1 MDSAFV
7 ECARPSFSARRMKTL
22 RLGRTPLVASR
33 LAYGCWRL
41 AGSEG
46 QPPEPTSGVGIR
58 AVHAAADA
66 GFTLFDLADIYGGG
80 RCEEI
85 FGEAL
90 RASPG
95 LRERILIAS
104 KCGIRRAGE
113 PAGAPVRYDFSAEHI
128 VQSVEASLRRL
139 GMETLDLLML
149 HRPDYLMDPHE
160 VAGAF
165 LQLRDAG
172 KVREFGVSNFRH
184 SQVTALQ
191 RLCPLPLAVNQVE
204 ISLLQ
209 LAAMEDG
216 TLDQCLAE
224 TITPMAWSPL
234 AGGLLAS
241 HVHGVLPGQRGY
253 DPARVNAVLDRL
265 AAELNTRR
273 ETLALAWLLRHP
285 AHIQPVV
292 GSVNPARIR
301 AAADAD
307 SLSLSRENWY
317 LLVTAARTTPLP

>member
-1 MDSAFV
+1 
-7 ECARPSFSARRMKTL
+7 MKTL
-22 RLGRTPLVASR
+22 RLGRSSLVSSR

-46 QPPEPTSGVGIR
+46 QPPEPTSAVGIR

-66 GFTLFDLADIYGGG
+66 GYTMFDLADIYGGG

-90 RASPG
+90 RARPG
-95 LRERILIAS
+95 LRENILIAS

-113 PAGAPVRYDFSAEHI
+113 PAGTPVRYDFSPEYI
-128 VQSVEASLRRL
+128 VTRVEGSLRRL
-139 GMETLDLLML
+139 GIETLDLLML
-149 HRPDYLMDPHE
+149 HRPDYLMDPHG

-165 LQLRDAG
+165 VQLRDVG
-172 KVREFGVSNFRH
+172 KVREFGVSNFRPG
-184 SQVTALQ
+184 QVTALQ

-209 LAAMEDG
+209 LAALEDG

-234 AGGLLAS
+234 AGGLLGT
-241 HVHGVLPGQRGY
+241 HVHGLLPGQRGY
-253 DPARVNAVLDRL
+253 EPTRANAVLDRL
-265 AAELNTRR
+265 AGALGTTR
-273 ETLALAWLLRHP
+273 EAVALAWLLRHP
-285 AHIQPVV
+285 AGIQPVV
-292 GSVNPARIR
+292 GSTDPARIR
-301 AAADAD
+301 ATAAADTLNLSHAD
-307 SLSLSRENWY
+307 WY
-317 LLVTAARTTPLP
+317 HLVTAARTTPLP

>member
-1 MDSAFV
+1 LGFHPKTAGFTV
-7 ECARPSFSARRMKTL
+7 RPHMKTL
-22 RLGRTPLVASR
+22 RLGRSALVASR

-46 QPPEPTSGVGIR
+46 QPPEPTSAVGIR

-66 GFTLFDLADIYGGG
+66 GYTMFDLADIYGGG

-90 RASPG
+90 RAAPE
-95 LRERILIAS
+95 LRARILIAS

-113 PAGAPVRYDFSAEHI
+113 PAGTPVRYDFNTEYI
-128 VQSVEASLRRL
+128 VTSVEGSLRRL
-139 GMETLDLLML
+139 GIETLDLLML
-149 HRPDYLMDPHE
+149 HRPDYLMDPHT

-165 LQLRDAG
+165 VQLRDAG
-172 KVREFGVSNFRH
+172 KVREFGVSNFRP

-204 ISLLQ
+204 LSLLQ
-209 LAAMEDG
+209 LAALEDG

-234 AGGLLAS
+234 AGGLLGS
-241 HVHGVLPGQRGY
+241 HVHGLLPGQRGY
-253 DPARVNAVLDRL
+253 EPTRVNTMLDRL
-265 AAELNTRR
+265 AGALGATR
-273 ETLALAWLLRHP
+273 EAVALAWLLRHP
-285 AHIQPVV
+285 AGIQPVV
-292 GSVNPARIR
+292 GSTDPARIR
-301 AAADAD
+301 AAAAADALN
-307 SLSLSRENWY
+307 LSHADWY
-317 LLVTAARTTPLP
+317 HLVTAARTTPLP